1 MNRAGEKPPSKRGAG
16 KGVKNMKVNS
26 ETICA
31 YSKKPL
37 CPKCKGA
44 VYECD
49 PFKNT
54 PCRKTFCGEC
64 GYTTQIE
71 YAKNVRPLCPR
82 NLLIEAKSLL

>member
-1 MNRAGEKPPSKRGAG
+1 
-16 KGVKNMKVNS
+16 MKVNS

-37 CPKCKGA
+37 CPHCKGA

-49 PFKNT
+49 PFKNI

-71 YAKNVRPLCPR
+71 YAKNTRPLCPR
-82 NLLIEAKSLL
+82 NLVTVGQEKRAEQSGIGGGGERG

>member
-1 MNRAGEKPPSKRGAG
+1 
-16 KGVKNMKVNS
+16 MKVNS

-37 CPKCKGA
+37 CPHCKGA

-49 PFKNT
+49 PVANT
-54 PCRKTFCGEC
+54 PCQKTFCSEC

-71 YAKNVRPLCPR
+71 YAKNTRPLCPR
-82 NLLIEAKSLL
+82 NLLIHSCNCRSRKTNRTKWGD

>member
-1 MNRAGEKPPSKRGAG
+1 MNRAGEKAPSKRRAG